1 MSIKESEDT
10 PKTSSEDTIEKEQ
23 TQAAF
28 SKDINNDEED
38 EYEGLC

>member
-1 MSIKESEDT
+1 MSIKESEDA

-28 SKDINNDEED
+28 SKNVNNDEED
-38 EYEGLC
+38 EYERLC